1 MRPIRSRAF
10 GCRTKEARRE
20 CSLTSPS
27 KAVSGNFR
35 RYNPISMK
43 ELAENIWVLPYSLRL
58 FGADLRRIVTVVR
71 LRSGE
76 LIIHSTGPFT
86 PEDVAAIMRLGKP
99 GWLLDV
105 MLRHDTFAK
114 QGHEAFSNIPF
125 LAPEGFSEVVGF
137 STRPLIPVPAAWGDE
152 VEVLQLEGI
161 PSMREHLVFHRPS
174 HTLIVADLLFNFG
187 SDTPAWT
194 RFLDTILACRGRSE
208 WRLRTRRPSN
218 DPWRPSRNGTLT
230 ASLSDTARSSKRTVN
245 GS

>member
-1 MRPIRSRAF
+1 
-10 GCRTKEARRE
+10 
-20 CSLTSPS
+20 
-27 KAVSGNFR
+27 
-35 RYNPISMK
+35 MK
-43 ELAENIWVLPYSLRL
+43 EHAENIWVLPYSLRL

-86 PEDVAAIMRLGKP
+86 PGDIAAIMRLGKP

-114 QGHEAFSNIPF
+114 QGHEAFSNIPL

-137 STRPLIPVPAAWGDE
+137 STRPLIPAPAAWGDE

-161 PSMREHLVFHRPS
+161 PSMREHLVFHRS
-174 HTLIVADLLFNFG
+174 SRTLIVADLLFNFG
-187 SDTPAWT
+187 PDTPAGPVFWSCAPLAPNT
-194 RFLDTILACRGRSE
+194 TLACRGRFE
-208 WRLRTRRPSN
+208 WRSRTRRLSN